1 MELTMNKHTNGM
13 IVYIIITF
21 GMAWGIWGIAL
32 LSGLRPADGLVFQA
46 AIFPGIFA
54 PAVAAVIVRR
64 WVTQEGFTSAR
75 LRPNLHRWK
84 PYLLAWFLPLI
95 VIAVVVLFAY
105 GFNLS
110 LPDYS
115 LQRGYVEHTG
125 AQAPEGF
132 RFLHFLLLAV
142 LAAPLMAPVMLGEE
156 FGWRGYL
163 QPRLSPGRPLF
174 GALLTGL
181 IWALWH
187 LPLHLAGY
195 HLYGSAPVLSTI
207 PLLITY
213 SVLLSIL
220 FGWLQQ
226 RADSVWA
233 PALAHAAANM
243 LGANLAAVLFAG
255 GPNYV
260 WLSYGGILSLI
271 PLGLVCLYIVMSMQ
285 EKAGAV
291 KTGQ

>member
-1 MELTMNKHTNGM
+1 MNKHTNGM

-132 RFLHFLLLAV
+132 RFCTSCCWLCGCAIDGASDAGRRVRLARLLAAAPV
-142 LAAPLMAPVMLGEE
+142 AQAATVRCTADWPDLGAVGICRCTWPGIIFMDQPPFFPPSPPDNLLRAAVNPIRLAAAT
-156 FGWRGYL
+156 R
-163 QPRLSPGRPLF
+163 
-174 GALLTGL
+174 
-181 IWALWH
+181 
-187 LPLHLAGY
+187 
-195 HLYGSAPVLSTI
+195 
-207 PLLITY
+207 
-213 SVLLSIL
+213 
-220 FGWLQQ
+220 
-226 RADSVWA
+226 
-233 PALAHAAANM
+233 
-243 LGANLAAVLFAG
+243 
-255 GPNYV
+255 
-260 WLSYGGILSLI
+260 
-271 PLGLVCLYIVMSMQ
+271 
-285 EKAGAV
+285 
-291 KTGQ
+291 

>member
-1 MELTMNKHTNGM
+1 MDLTMNKYPNGM
-13 IVYIIITF
+13 IIYIIITF

-32 LSGLRPADGLVFQA
+32 LSGLRPADGLAFQA
-46 AIFPGIFA
+46 AIFPGIVT
-54 PAVAAVIVRR
+54 PALAAVIVRR
-64 WVTQEGFTSAR
+64 WVTREGFTDAR
-75 LRPNLHRWK
+75 LRPNLRRWQ

-115 LQRGYVEHTG
+115 LQRGYVEQTG

-132 RFLHFLLLAV
+132 RFLHLLLVTV
-142 LAAPLMAPVMLGEE
+142 LAAPLLAPLMLGEE
-156 FGWRGYL
+156 FGWRGYF
-163 QPRLSPGRPLF
+163 QPRLFPRRPLF

-195 HLYGSAPVLSTI
+195 HLYGSASVIATI
-207 PLLITY
+207 PLMLTY

-226 RADSVWA
+226 RAGSVWA

-243 LGANLAAVLFAG
+243 LGANLAAALFAG
-255 GPNYV
+255 GPHYV

-271 PLGLVCLYIVMSMQ
+271 PLGVVCLYIVMSMQ
-285 EKAGAV
+285 VKIGAV
-291 KTGQ
+291 QPGK